1 MAIGILFYDIYLINI
16 PQTPKRSLA
25 AASNLVPHSENLVKD
40 DRIEEA
46 IQGFTDAKRWNPNL
60 KFDPVNKAHQL
71 AKERQK

>member
-25 AASNLVPHSENLVKD
+25 AASNLVLHRENLAKD

-46 IQGFTDAKRWNPNL
+46 IQGFTEAKRWNPSL
-60 KFDPVNKAHQL
+60 KFDPVSKAHQL